1 MELVLLISLAVVI
14 TFLGLLELL
23 YSGLVL
29 KPERLR
35 SVLRKQGI
43 RGPSPSLLL
52 GNISEIRKS
61 QSTTVKASTNEPPV
75 FHNCAATL
83 FPFFEQW
90 RKQYGP
96 VFVFSLGNTQI
107 LYVSRAD
114 VVREISTC
122 TSLEFGK
129 PSYQQKELGSLLGQ
143 GILTSN
149 GKVWA
154 HQRKI
159 IAPELYGDKVKGMM
173 SLIIESTTVLLNSWK
188 SRIDKE
194 GGVAE
199 IKIDEGMR
207 SFSGDVISRAC
218 FGSNYSE
225 GAEIFSRLRDLQ
237 EAMSKKSLSTGIP
250 GMRYIPTKNNREAW
264 ALEKDVRNLILEI
277 VKERKETAHEKDLLQ
292 MVLESAKTSNLGQDA
307 MDRFIVD
314 NCKNIY
320 LAGYETTAVSATWCL
335 MLLAANQEW
344 QDRVRAEVL
353 EVCGS
358 GCLPDADM
366 LRKMKQLNMVIH
378 ESLRL
383 YPPVAVVS
391 REAFKE
397 MKFGGITVPKGVNV
411 WTMVLTLHTDPE
423 VWGPDAYRFNPDR
436 FAKGITG
443 ACKLPHLYMPFGVGP
458 RMCLGQNLAIAEL
471 KILIALILSQ
481 FSLSLSPKYIHS
493 PALRLVI
500 EPERGVDLLI
510 KTL

>member
-1 MELVLLISLAVVI
+1 M
-14 TFLGLLELL
+14 
-23 YSGLVL
+23 
-29 KPERLR
+29 
-35 SVLRKQGI
+35 
-43 RGPSPSLLL
+43 
-52 GNISEIRKS
+52 
-61 QSTTVKASTNEPPV
+61 
-75 FHNCAATL
+75 
-83 FPFFEQW
+83 
-90 RKQYGP
+90 
-96 VFVFSLGNTQI
+96 
-107 LYVSRAD
+107 
-114 VVREISTC
+114 VREISTC

-225 GAEIFSRLRDLQ
+225 GAEIFSRLRALQ